1 MPPLFP
7 IEKAK
12 YPAIKTLSK
21 NPVCKLFLSYM
32 YVVLVSVSLISF
44 YKIDFFFQFKKENS
58 EKLRHL
64 YELSIKQERRTV
76 DWGAKLTFINID

>member
-12 YPAIKTLSK
+12 DPAIKTWSK
-21 NPVCKLFLSYM
+21 NPVCKIFLS

-76 DWGAKLTFINID
+76 DWDAKLI